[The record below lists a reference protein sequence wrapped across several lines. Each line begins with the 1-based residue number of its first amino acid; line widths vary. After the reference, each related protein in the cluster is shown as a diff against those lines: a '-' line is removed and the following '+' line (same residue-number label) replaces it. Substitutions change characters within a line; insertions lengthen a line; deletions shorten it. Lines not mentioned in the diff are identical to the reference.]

1 MTIHQKTRLNH
12 RLKAK
17 VLKGLGPSKFGIHL
31 KKKFVAGRLS
41 ALEVCATARASESDA
56 ADVKHLG
63 KMTPGTR
70 KRRGK
75 DIPDSR
81 GPSKFMSRL
90 MDKHAKHYEPL
101 IANVPCW
108 SHVKTNR

>member
-1 MTIHQKTRLNH
+1 MGIHKKCIMH
-12 RLKAK
+12 RLRANAHNR
-17 VLKGLGPSKFGIHL
+17 LGPSKFGIHL

-90 MDKHAKHYEPL
+90 MDKHAKHYDPL
-101 IANVPCW
+101 IANVPGLG
-108 SHVKTNR
+108 HVKTNR